1 MRLLRLFIILDARG
15 WATAAELANVAD
27 LTPHEVAAHLRT
39 MKSVGLIEV
48 QPRRFSKGENVPTSY
63 RTKKSV
69 PPYGGERPKEDEEAA

>member
-1 MRLLRLFIILDARG
+1 MRIFVLLDARG
-15 WATAAELANVAD
+15 WTTVAELADMSD

-69 PPYGGERPKEDEEAA
+69 PPYGGERPKATEESHS

>member
-1 MRLLRLFIILDARG
+1 MRLLRVFILLDARG
-15 WATAAELANVAD
+15 WATVAELANVAD

-48 QPRRFSKGENVPTSY
+48 QPRRFSKGENVPASY

-69 PPYGGERPKEDEEAA
+69 PPTGERPKEGEEAA